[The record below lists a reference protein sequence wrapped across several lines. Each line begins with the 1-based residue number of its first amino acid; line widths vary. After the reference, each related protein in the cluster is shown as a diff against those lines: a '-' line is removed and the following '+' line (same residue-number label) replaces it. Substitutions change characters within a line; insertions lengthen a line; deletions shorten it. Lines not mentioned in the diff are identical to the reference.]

1 MNAFLLNYFAIL
13 LTEFVRIKL
22 FTEVSFLKPKYNAIK
37 LMLLVVFMFLYTI
50 ISLYT
55 NSILRFILLNAST
68 IVFYKTL
75 FSAKIKDIFYY
86 ICVIYILTEILSL
99 PVEFLSKC
107 LVDQSYDDILLFKYV
122 KLYVI
127 FLHTIVLVILLGR
140 KNLINS
146 IQIIHVYSMKH
157 YKFFLR
163 IIETYCF
170 ITFFH
175 VLLYKCDYDIVVIF
189 YTIYLLAL
197 TFHLV
202 LVVVYYLAKINTDYV
217 SMEKYNVLCDKY
229 NDENKEYRDMR
240 HNLLNDLLA
249 IKTSKFNDEVIDR
262 MVRKYKKNYQID
274 NDLKTNEFGINGIL
288 DIKMKNAEMLGVRI
302 AYNKTLNYLT
312 KFYEKIDY
320 LRLCEAIGIVMD
332 NAIEAAM
339 DLDEKIVYVDIDT
352 DKGFHMKVINKFLNA
367 VDIDKMFIN
376 NYSTKKRSS
385 GLGLN
390 YLYGLK
396 SKGIYTKINI
406 VDDTFIVSIDV

>member
-1 MNAFLLNYFAIL
+1 MPNYK
-13 LTEFVRIKL
+13 R
-22 FTEVSFLKPKYNAIK
+22 
-37 LMLLVVFMFLYTI
+37 
-50 ISLYT
+50 
-55 NSILRFILLNAST
+55 
-68 IVFYKTL
+68 
-75 FSAKIKDIFYY
+75 
-86 ICVIYILTEILSL
+86 
-99 PVEFLSKC
+99 
-107 LVDQSYDDILLFKYV
+107 
-122 KLYVI
+122 
-127 FLHTIVLVILLGR
+127 
-140 KNLINS
+140 
-146 IQIIHVYSMKH
+146 
-157 YKFFLR
+157 
-163 IIETYCF
+163 
-170 ITFFH
+170 
-175 VLLYKCDYDIVVIF
+175 LLYKCDYDIVVIF

-202 LVVVYYLAKINTDYV
+202 LVAVYYLAKINTDYV
-217 SMEKYNVLCDKY
+217 SMEKYNALCDKY
-229 NDENKEYRDMR
+229 NDESKEYRDMR

-274 NDLKTNEFGINGIL
+274 NDLKTSEFGINGIL
-288 DIKMKNAEMLGVRI
+288 DIKMKNAEMLGVKI
-302 AYNKTLNYLT
+302 AYNKTLNDLT

-406 VDDTFIVSIDV
+406 IDDTFIVSIDV

>member
-1 MNAFLLNYFAIL
+1 
-13 LTEFVRIKL
+13 
-22 FTEVSFLKPKYNAIK
+22 
-37 LMLLVVFMFLYTI
+37 
-50 ISLYT
+50 
-55 NSILRFILLNAST
+55 
-68 IVFYKTL
+68 
-75 FSAKIKDIFYY
+75 
-86 ICVIYILTEILSL
+86 
-99 PVEFLSKC
+99 
-107 LVDQSYDDILLFKYV
+107 
-122 KLYVI
+122 
-127 FLHTIVLVILLGR
+127 
-140 KNLINS
+140 
-146 IQIIHVYSMKH
+146 MKH

-202 LVVVYYLAKINTDYV
+202 LVAVYYLAKINTDYV
-217 SMEKYNVLCDKY
+217 SMEKYNALCDKY
-229 NDENKEYRDMR
+229 NDESKEYRDMR

-288 DIKMKNAEMLGVRI
+288 DIKMKNAEMLGVKI
-302 AYNKTLNYLT
+302 AYNKTLNDLT

>member
-1 MNAFLLNYFAIL
+1 M
-13 LTEFVRIKL
+13 

-175 VLLYKCDYDIVVIF
+175 VLLYKCDYDIIVIF

-202 LVVVYYLAKINTDYV
+202 LVAVYYLAKINTDYV
-217 SMEKYNVLCDKY
+217 SMEKYNALCDKY
-229 NDENKEYRDMR
+229 NDESKEYRDMR

-288 DIKMKNAEMLGVRI
+288 DIKMKNAEMLGVKI
-302 AYNKTLNYLT
+302 ALNDLT

-406 VDDTFIVSIDV
+406 VDDTFVVSIDV